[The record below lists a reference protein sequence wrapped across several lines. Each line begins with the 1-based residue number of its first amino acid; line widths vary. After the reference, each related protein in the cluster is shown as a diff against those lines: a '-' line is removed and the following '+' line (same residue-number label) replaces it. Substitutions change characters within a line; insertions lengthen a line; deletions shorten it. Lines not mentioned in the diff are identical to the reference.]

1 MPEPRSNC
9 KRSAPLWL
17 ALALILLFT
26 WTVSAGGGTT
36 LYLPVVAKQATPTP
50 TITPTPIPPLPANYS
65 VSYYVQTTSSL
76 EAYNY
81 GCALGRTDRDLPGTQ
96 DRLVILDFGQPWY
109 ENGQYGTIIFRI
121 PPVTEFVFVS
131 LYTVRQVAQNYAAGY
146 WNCTESDTQSHLT
159 LGIGTSN
166 YLRADMQNADRAR
179 QHGQLWA
186 QMVLEVNSWLI
197 STGYVSQVY
206 ATGANDMELFWA
218 TPALTR
224 AWVDGFNA
232 YDNDTAIYY
241 NYGAC
246 EGCPQSYYS
255 SIGSWTGGVNY
266 SWHIEDVWYI
276 TWGIQPAWAVP
287 EIYLSTGANAKQW
300 QTLSKYSKVQKGSR
314 IDYSGVMTQYGAC
327 QQRGG
332 CTFDTGDTMNTP
344 QEGWSQLW
352 STTYADPDTRMPAL
366 PWMTDIRYWVK

>member
-26 WTVSAGGGTT
+26 WTVSAGSGTT

-121 PPVTEFVFVS
+121 DGVGEFYFAS
-131 LYTVRQVAQNYAAGY
+131 MTTVREFAKNFAAGY
-146 WNCTESDTQSHLT
+146 WNCTGSDKLSHLT

-166 YLRADMQNADRAR
+166 YLGADVDAPMKNYERLYT
-179 QHGQLWA
+179 HGKLWA
-186 QMVLEVNSWLI
+186 QMVLEVNSWLV

-206 ATGANDMELFWA
+206 VTGANDIEPNWA
-218 TPALTR
+218 TAAFTKK
-224 AWVDGFNA
+224 WVQGF
-232 YDNDTAIYY
+232 DENDQSSAIYY
-241 NYGAC
+241 DYGSC
-246 EGCPQSYYS
+246 DGCPQSYDPNIANWPYMPS
-255 SIGSWTGGVNY
+255 DWWVEDRWYVAWGV
-266 SWHIEDVWYI
+266 
-276 TWGIQPAWAVP
+276 QPAWVVP
-287 EIYLSTGANAKQW
+287 EIYTNSGSLANQW
-300 QTLSKYSKVQKGSR
+300 YVLSKYARRFKGAR
-314 IDYSGVMTQYGAC
+314 IDFSGVMTQTGAC
-327 QQRGG
+327 AQRGG
-332 CTFDTGDTMNTP
+332 CSSTDNTP
-344 QEGWSQLW
+344 QEAWNQLW
-352 STTYADPDTRMPAL
+352 SRTYADPDTRMLLL
-366 PWMTDIRYWVK
+366 PWMTDIRYWAE